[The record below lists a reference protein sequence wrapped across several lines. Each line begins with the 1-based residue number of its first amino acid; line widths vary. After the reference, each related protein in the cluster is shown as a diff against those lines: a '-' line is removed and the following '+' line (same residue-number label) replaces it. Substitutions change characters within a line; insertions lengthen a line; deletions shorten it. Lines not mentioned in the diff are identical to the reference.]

1 MYCTP
6 NISISQNRYSKKDL
20 SSVGKWNGKEYD
32 ISAERD
38 MREVEI
44 GEIFDYRL
52 NALSSSSETSTV

>member
-1 MYCTP
+1 M
-6 NISISQNRYSKKDL
+6 
-20 SSVGKWNGKEYD
+20 GKWNGKEYD